1 MTRVSTY
8 SPIGDSRPW
17 CFVLEVTPVVT
28 DLGEL
33 ETFLF
38 SNHAWATSDTDTPPK
53 KKIRPY
59 LTSPGTLRR
68 GLFDKGKFGSGVSA
82 DYGSVVLSNPFPNRD
97 DGGRLDDWADYG
109 ISGSPMTLRWGP
121 VGGNYPAEFHTVWTT
136 FGSKMQ
142 VDVDKVTIWHRD
154 YLYKLDAQV
163 ITDGFLGTGG
173 LEGTGSVP
181 KRKQF
186 VSQDPG
192 FIVPILV
199 DRVRQIYFV
208 QSTSDGGLGYA
219 GRGVT
224 DPDAVMLFDVFIN
237 AVRVDRAS
245 SDYASSSEILSSAPA
260 EGEVKY
266 WFGGVSD
273 WVPGWNKGPVYFRL
287 GSPAGG
293 DIRVFAYGAPN
304 DEDHALR
311 GSLVGSFFAG
321 AIALRAG
328 IPAESI
334 DLVGD
339 QLSVGPQLEDGSGTF
354 ADLLEDACKTYHG
367 FYYVDRGI
375 FRSGYLKDPD
385 SEDYYYGVDPS
396 LFGPRPSMPT
406 TEVATFYD
414 GQLGTLSR
422 QPISGAGSGV
432 WSVDVQS
439 GKTWPSQIAGAATD
453 TMQDYLTREVWT
465 AFQGVSVG
473 TKLMEPGAEH
483 VSVQIRGR
491 HFQSPAPMFWD
502 RQLWLNR
509 FFVLYG
515 GRRAFYTFTLPLS
528 PELLDI
534 KLHDVVKLVSR
545 HFNLSAG
552 KKFRVAQQY
561 LDLNQAVPKITF
573 TVWGGTKGVYSGAA
587 TPPADELP
595 SSFGKIVNPLPTVI
609 GYLSVDVYAYLAATV
624 TNISQTVLGLLVQL
638 LDPYFSYVVLL
649 CHCEEDA
656 TGGGS
661 PTPSWKD
668 DSGYH
673 QTLTTSGTIT
683 ATATSPA
690 PLYGT
695 KSMVVGASGKVTASS
710 QARNNVGTKDVT
722 VECSIYITSTPSFER
737 LFNLGG
743 IGMRIW
749 FKSSTLAPTVLNV
762 SGEVFTA
769 SALSLNTLY
778 NLRLT
783 KVGTTYTL
791 YANGT
796 QIGTGTKAGTDDGN
810 TNREIDLGSDSGSQ
824 PFVSG
829 VLDEFRVTIGVART
843 TDDARPF
850 PNA

>member
-1 MTRVSTY
+1 MTTPRAFLAD
-8 SPIGDSRPW
+8 PRPW
-17 CFVLEVTPVVT
+17 CFVLEITPSIN
-28 DLGEL
+28 DDGEI
-33 ETFLF
+33 EQFLF
-38 SNHAWATSDTDTPPK
+38 SDHAWATKATDTPPNK
-53 KKIRPY
+53 RIRPF
-59 LTSPGTLRR
+59 LMERGTLTRS
-68 GLFDKGKFGSGVSA
+68 LFDKGKFGSGVNA
-82 DYGSVVLSNPFPNRD
+82 DYGNIVLANKFPRRD
-97 DGGRLDDWADYG
+97 EGGTLDEWANYG

-121 VGGNYPAEFHTVWTT
+121 VGGAYPDEFHLVWTT
-136 FGSKMQ
+136 FASKMQ
-142 VDVDKVTIWHRD
+142 VEVNKVTIWHRD
-154 YLYKLDAQV
+154 YLYLLDAQV

-173 LEGTGSVP
+173 LEGTGSIP

-192 FIVPILV
+192 FITPILV
-199 DRVRQIYFV
+199 DRIRQIYFV

-224 DPDAVMLFDVFIN
+224 DPEAIMLFDVFIN

-245 SDYASSSEILSSAPA
+245 SDYSSSSEILSSAPA

-293 DIRVFAYGAPN
+293 DVRVFAYGAPN
-304 DEDHALR
+304 DEDHARR
-311 GSLVGSFFAG
+311 GALVGSFFAG

-328 IPAESI
+328 IPGESI
-334 DLVGD
+334 DLIGD
-339 QLSVGPQLEDGSGTF
+339 QLSVGPQVEDGDGTF

-375 FRSGYLKDPD
+375 FRSGYLKDPE
-385 SEDYYYGVDPS
+385 SEDYYYGLDES
-396 LFGPRPSMPT
+396 LLGPRPPMPT
-406 TEVATFYD
+406 TEVAAFTEL
-414 GQLGTLSR
+414 QLGTLSR
-422 QPISGAGSGV
+422 QPISGLDGGV
-432 WSVDVQS
+432 WSVDVRA
-439 GKTWPSQIAGAATD
+439 GETWPSQISGGATE
-453 TMQDYLTREVWT
+453 TMQDYAAREVWT
-465 AFQGVSVG
+465 AFQGVSTS
-473 TKLMEPGAEH
+473 TKLMERGAAH

-502 RQLWLNR
+502 RLLWLNR

-515 GRRAFYTFTLPLS
+515 GRHAFYTFTIPLA
-528 PELLDI
+528 PEHLDI
-534 KLHDVVKLVSR
+534 KLHDVVKLTTR
-545 HFNLSAG
+545 HFGLSAG
-552 KKFRVAQQY
+552 KKFRVVKQY
-561 LDLNQAVPKITF
+561 LDLNQDVPKITF
-573 TVWGGTKGVYSGAA
+573 TVWGGTKGAYSGPAA
-587 TPPADELP
+587 PPPSPLP
-595 SSFGKIVNPLPTVI
+595 SSFGKTINEMPTAS
-609 GYLSVDVYAYLAATV
+609 GYLTVDIYAYLAGTV
-624 TNISQTVLGLLVQL
+624 SNISQSVTGLLTQYT
-638 LDPYFSYVVLL
+638 DPYFAYVVLL

-673 QTLTTSGTIT
+673 QTLTASGTIT
-683 ATATSPA
+683 ASATSPA

-722 VECSIYITSTPSFER
+722 VECSVYITSTPSFER

-743 IGMRIW
+743 IGIRIW

-796 QIGTGTKAGTDDGN
+796 QIGTGTKAGSDDGN

-824 PFVSG
+824 PFTSG

-850 PNA
+850 PNG